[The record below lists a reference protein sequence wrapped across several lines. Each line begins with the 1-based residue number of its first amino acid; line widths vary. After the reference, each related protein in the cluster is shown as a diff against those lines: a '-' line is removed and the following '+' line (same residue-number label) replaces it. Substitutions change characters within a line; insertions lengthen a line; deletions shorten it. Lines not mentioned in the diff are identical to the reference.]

1 VGRFPDGRLVSICWT
16 GDVCAD
22 GPATGILLHK
32 SLNYISIANIIL
44 CKFLKRPQEM
54 RPARSKSEL
63 TKMRKIV
70 LEPSINISLKWIS
83 TKKTPVLLFKIKK
96 SHSGQQKHNLLPT
109 FAKDWIYNPLK
120 NRIAFFYNP
129 NWALPHQ
136 TSTNIV
142 HRNKS
147 KIWINQHKSHN

>member
-1 VGRFPDGRLVSICWT
+1 MRRLPNGRLVSVCWT

-22 GPATGILLHK
+22 GPATGIFFHK

-54 RPARSKSEL
+54 RPARSNSES

-83 TKKTPVLLFKIKK
+83 TKKTPVLLFKINKL
-96 SHSGQQKHNLLPT
+96 HSELQKHNLFPT
-109 FAKDWIYNPLK
+109 FAKD
-120 NRIAFFYNP
+120 
-129 NWALPHQ
+129 
-136 TSTNIV
+136 
-142 HRNKS
+142 
-147 KIWINQHKSHN
+147 